1 MSMTSTM
8 SLRVRISSSRNCSES
23 LSNFSG
29 ENLLRSAFVL
39 RLSFARASSSAW
51 FWTRTYAFSDFSK
64 GFTGCMFAKPR
75 RWLPPCI
82 GCCPRLP

>member
-29 ENLLRSAFVL
+29 ENLLSSALVE

-64 GFTGCMFAKPR
+64 GFTGIMFPKPR
-75 RWLPPCI
+75 RWLPCCGI
-82 GCCPRLP
+82 CPRLP